1 MSSRPAANTLR
12 LEPGSAQCSLAAP
25 GGTEKKLHRALA
37 QHLYPLLPSQL
48 RISNGTG
55 LQQESWASEAL
66 PLGWH
71 QHYAGIISAA
81 FLFHFIKQK
90 AKAAALPGIFL
101 A

>member
-1 MSSRPAANTLR
+1 MR
-12 LEPGSAQCSLAAP
+12 LAWSLALLNVLWQHLVEQRKNC
-25 GGTEKKLHRALA
+25 TESWL
-37 QHLYPLLPSQL
+37 QHLYPLFPSQL

-71 QHYAGIISAA
+71 QHYAGLISAA

-90 AKAAALPGIFL
+90 AKAAALPGVFL